1 MRPPTALRWRDLLR
15 PGDYAVMLF
24 GALAC
29 LALVPLLVS
38 GGRPDKALIRVDGKI
53 VTEIDLAVKKT
64 VTVEGPLGPTVI
76 AIDTGR
82 ARVVSDPSPR
92 QYCVLQGWL
101 RRAGDVAICAPNR
114 VSVQISGRLAA
125 YDSLAY

>member
-1 MRPPTALRWRDLLR
+1 MISWRALLR
-15 PGDYAVMLF
+15 PGDYFFMLL
-24 GALAC
+24 GLSAC
-29 LALVPLLVS
+29 LALMPLVFS
-38 GGRPDKALIRVDGKI
+38 GGRPDKALIRVDGKL
-53 VTEIDLAVKKT
+53 VTEIDLAVKKL

-101 RRAGDVAICAPNR
+101 ARAGDIAICAPNR
-114 VSVQISGRLAA
+114 VSIQITGRKAA